1 MPVERTERDGV
12 RILALRRPPVN
23 AIELGLL
30 RDAEAAVREAR
41 SDASCRALVLT
52 GAPGI
57 FSAGLDTRVVPAYA
71 PSERQALVRALNQL
85 VLDLY
90 GMPKPTVAAISGHA
104 LAGGLVLALLCD
116 LRLAA
121 RGDFRLGLPEID
133 AGILF
138 PAGPLAV
145 VKAEL
150 PAPAARYLGLAGGG
164 VGPESPQLGGA
175 IDRVVEPER
184 LLDDAVAWARS
195 RADAAVY
202 ARIKQQLRGETLA
215 TLRRIVEEDAD
226 PVLEGWF

>member
-12 RILALRRPPVN
+12 QILALRRPPVN

-30 RDAEAAVREAR
+30 RDAQVAVREAR

-57 FSAGLDTRVVPAYA
+57 FSAGLDTRVVPAYS
-71 PSERQALVRALNQL
+71 PVERQALLRLLNQL

-121 RGDFRLGLPEID
+121 RGDFRLGLPEVD
-133 AGILF
+133 AGI
-138 PAGPLAV
+138 P
-145 VKAEL
+145 
-150 PAPAARYLGLAGGG
+150 
-164 VGPESPQLGGA
+164 
-175 IDRVVEPER
+175 
-184 LLDDAVAWARS
+184 
-195 RADAAVY
+195 
-202 ARIKQQLRGETLA
+202 
-215 TLRRIVEEDAD
+215 
-226 PVLEGWF
+226 